1 MQQTDVERFVNDL
14 GKKASLLEKVRPTA
28 TGLASI
34 VAVGKSLD
42 YNITPDEVKS
52 YLQFD
57 NRQKIT
63 SKRLDAIADH
73 KHSSSATA
81 LPGIV
86 RTSPVPVEEKFPDFA
101 AVVVIIVV
109 VIAVAT

>member
-63 SKRLDAIADH
+63 SKRLDTADH